1 MKEVQLCSCL
11 CLPILLGNE
20 SGSPGSLS
28 SGGDEGCLS
37 GWGSRLKI
45 NNKKTIISCSFSL
58 IVINLSSLSK
68 LAISSGLTSM
78 TTPQI
83 AFRKSPSGW
92 GYQLN
97 LVSFK
102 RKLCNY

>member
-37 GWGSRLKI
+37 GWGSRLKT
-45 NNKKTIISCSFSL
+45 NNKTISNCTFSSS
-58 IVINLSSLSK
+58 IVSK
-68 LAISSGLTSM
+68 LCKASW
-78 TTPQI
+78 QFQ
-83 AFRKSPSGW
+83 AF
-92 GYQLN
+92 
-97 LVSFK
+97 
-102 RKLCNY
+102 